1 MILYTYNI
9 LNNLLFP
16 FQSGFRPTH
25 STQTLLLHCLDNWY
39 KALDN
44 KQFIGVVFLDISK
57 AFDTVNHDLLLFKLT
72 KLGLSPDT
80 LSWFQSYLSDRS
92 HVTRVESSYSSAGF
106 PTSGVPQG
114 SILGPTLFSIFINDL
129 PAVLPPGS
137 TVLFADDTAIFIV
150 SDSIPSLNSS
160 LQTCLDLANLWLAKN
175 GLKLNVSK
183 TKSML
188 VHSSKKKLQS
198 GLNLSI
204 NGHDVIQVR
213 CFKYLGVL
221 VNDTLTWSDHI
232 DMVCNKVTRN
242 LNLLRRLSWFLPK
255 SLLLL
260 FLKSYIIPCFDYC
273 DIVWSGCTKKE
284 AHRLETLLNF
294 GCRLVL
300 RRRRQYSASAA
311 RRELGLTTLATRRKL
326 HLAIMMHKCLSSQ
339 SPTYLSHLFSSPTSH
354 YHTRSASAHQLNLP
368 PVRTSLGQRSFSFS
382 GTALWR
388 SLPPH
393 IRQEKDLDTF
403 YYYCEQ
409 LFSY

>member
-1 MILYTYNI
+1 
-9 LNNLLFP
+9 
-16 FQSGFRPTH
+16 
-25 STQTLLLHCLDNWY
+25 
-39 KALDN
+39 
-44 KQFIGVVFLDISK
+44 
-57 AFDTVNHDLLLFKLT
+57 
-72 KLGLSPDT
+72 
-80 LSWFQSYLSDRS
+80 
-92 HVTRVESSYSSAGF
+92 
-106 PTSGVPQG
+106 
-114 SILGPTLFSIFINDL
+114 
-129 PAVLPPGS
+129 
-137 TVLFADDTAIFIV
+137 
-150 SDSIPSLNSS
+150 
-160 LQTCLDLANLWLAKN
+160 
-175 GLKLNVSK
+175 
-183 TKSML
+183 ML

-339 SPTYLSHLFSSPTSH
+339 SPT
-354 YHTRSASAHQLNLP
+354 
-368 PVRTSLGQRSFSFS
+368 
-382 GTALWR
+382 
-388 SLPPH
+388 SLPSFLISNFPLPH
-393 IRQEKDLDTF
+393 PVSLSPPTKSSSSQNFLRTKIIFIFRHSTMEIPTT
-403 YYYCEQ
+403 
-409 LFSY
+409 SYSARERLRYLLLLL